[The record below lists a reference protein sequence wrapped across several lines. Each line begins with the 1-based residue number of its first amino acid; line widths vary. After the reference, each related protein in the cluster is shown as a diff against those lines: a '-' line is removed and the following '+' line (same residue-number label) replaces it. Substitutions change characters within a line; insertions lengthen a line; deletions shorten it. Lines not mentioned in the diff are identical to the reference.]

1 MKAERRKPG
10 EHVFMMLV
18 QASGTREL
26 SGAESRQLAPVSGC
40 PLVRPVQ
47 STLFLNFMGTFLNA
61 PTNAGLRPCVEAGVS
76 FYWSGTVKS
85 GTWRVIETRK

>member
-26 SGAESRQLAPVSGC
+26 SGAESRQLAPGC
-40 PLVRPVQ
+40 RVVH
-47 STLFLNFMGTFLNA
+47 
-61 PTNAGLRPCVEAGVS
+61 
-76 FYWSGTVKS
+76 WSDLC
-85 GTWRVIETRK
+85 RQEP